1 MFINHFGIT
10 MTDKTNLQKQLEL
23 FKSQMKE
30 VNESLYKFES
40 QFEQEKA
47 KIEKLRHS
55 FVMMVKLINH
65 ELIETMGST
74 NFLVSKI
81 RK

>member
-1 MFINHFGIT
+1 MA
-10 MTDKTNLQKQLEL
+10 DKTNLQKQLEL

-30 VNESLYKFES
+30 MNESLYKFES

-55 FVMMVKLINH
+55 FAVMTKIINSELINSFDNAN
-65 ELIETMGST
+65 EAIKFILE
-74 NFLVSKI
+74 SK
-81 RK
+81 K

>member
-1 MFINHFGIT
+1 

-47 KIEKLRHS
+47 KVEKLRHS

-65 ELIETMGST
+65 ELIS
-74 NFLVSKI
+74 LIDKKDI
-81 RK
+81 

>member
-1 MFINHFGIT
+1 MN
-10 MTDKTNLQKQLEL
+10 DKTTLQNHLES

-40 QFEQEKA
+40 GLDKEKA

-55 FVMMVKLINH
+55 FCMMVKLVNH
-65 ELIETMGST
+65 ELIE
-74 NFLVSKI
+74 LVKL
-81 RK
+81 RNR

>member
-1 MFINHFGIT
+1 MN
-10 MTDKTNLQKQLEL
+10 DKTTLQNHLES

-40 QFEQEKA
+40 EFEKEKA

-55 FVMMVKLINH
+55 FFVVVKLINS
-65 ELIETMGST
+65 ELIDSFDRIED
-74 NFLVSKI
+74 FLEKAKYSKNL
-81 RK
+81 

>member
-1 MFINHFGIT
+1 
-10 MTDKTNLQKQLEL
+10 MTDQTNLQKQLKL

-47 KIEKLRHS
+47 KIERLRHS
-55 FVMMVKLINH
+55 FAAMIKLINH
-65 ELIETMGST
+65 ELIEALGSA
-74 NFLVSKI
+74 NFLASKI

>member
-1 MFINHFGIT
+1 MN
-10 MTDKTNLQKQLEL
+10 DKTTLQNRLES

-40 QFEQEKA
+40 EFEKEKA

-55 FVMMVKLINH
+55 FAMMIKLINH
-65 ELIETMGST
+65 ELINSFDNSNEAIK
-74 NFLVSKI
+74 FILESK
-81 RK
+81 K

>member
-1 MFINHFGIT
+1 

-23 FKSQMKE
+23 FKSQIKE

-40 QFEQEKA
+40 QFKQEKD

-55 FVMMVKLINH
+55 FTMMVKLINH

>member
-1 MFINHFGIT
+1 MN
-10 MTDKTNLQKQLEL
+10 DKTTLQNHLES

-40 QFEQEKA
+40 EFEKEKA

-55 FVMMVKLINH
+55 FVMMAKLINH
-65 ELIETMGST
+65 ELIKSMDDA
-74 NFLVSKI
+74 NFILSKL
-81 RK
+81 KK

>member
-55 FVMMVKLINH
+55 FAMMVKLINH
-65 ELIETMGST
+65 ELIETMGSA

>member
-1 MFINHFGIT
+1 
-10 MTDKTNLQKQLEL
+10 MTDQTNLQKQLEL

-40 QFEQEKA
+40 QLEQEKA

-55 FVMMVKLINH
+55 FAAMIKLINH
-65 ELIETMGST
+65 ELIEALGSA
-74 NFLVSKI
+74 NFLASKI

>member
-1 MFINHFGIT
+1 
-10 MTDKTNLQKQLEL
+10 MTDKINLQKQLEL

-55 FVMMVKLINH
+55 FAMMVKLINH

>member
-1 MFINHFGIT
+1 MN
-10 MTDKTNLQKQLEL
+10 DKTTLQNHLES
-23 FKSQMKE
+23 FKSQIKE

-40 QFEQEKA
+40 EFEKEKA

-55 FVMMVKLINH
+55 FAMMVKLINH
-65 ELIETMGST
+65 ELIETMGSA

>member
-1 MFINHFGIT
+1 

-40 QFEQEKA
+40 QFEQEKD

-55 FVMMVKLINH
+55 FYVMVKLINH
-65 ELIETMGST
+65 ELINSFDRIED
-74 NFLVSKI
+74 FLEKA
-81 RK
+81 KYPKNL

>member
-1 MFINHFGIT
+1 

-47 KIEKLRHS
+47 KIERLRHS
-55 FVMMVKLINH
+55 FAAMIKLINH
-65 ELIETMGST
+65 ELIEALGSA
-74 NFLVSKI
+74 NFLASKI

>member
-1 MFINHFGIT
+1 

-47 KIEKLRHS
+47 KIKKLRHS
-55 FVMMVKLINH
+55 FAMMAKLING
-65 ELIETMGST
+65 ELINSFDRIED
-74 NFLVSKI
+74 FLEKA
-81 RK
+81 KYPKNL

>member
-1 MFINHFGIT
+1 MNAKTTLQNH
-10 MTDKTNLQKQLEL
+10 LES

-40 QFEQEKA
+40 EFEKEKA

-55 FVMMVKLINH
+55 FVMMAKLINH
-65 ELIETMGST
+65 ELIESMDDA
-74 NFLVSKI
+74 NFILSKL
-81 RK
+81 KK

>member
-1 MFINHFGIT
+1 
-10 MTDKTNLQKQLEL
+10 MTDKTNLQKQIEL

-55 FVMMVKLINH
+55 FVMVVKLINH
-65 ELIETMGST
+65 ELIKSFNDLKSFIEKKKT
-74 NFLVSKI
+74 N
-81 RK
+81 